1 MALEG
6 SSYVKFP
13 KILQWFSGNIG
24 FHHIHHLSPK
34 IPNYNL
40 EKCHKENSM
49 FDHIKPVTFMPS
61 LRTLGLRLWDENL
74 KQLISFR
81 KMRKLSVV

>member
-1 MALEG
+1 MALKG

-34 IPNYNL
+34 IPNYKL
-40 EKCHKENSM
+40 EKCHRENKL
-49 FDHIKPVTFMPS
+49 FKQVQPVRFLPS
-61 LRTLGLRLWDENL
+61 LRTMRLKLWNEQRG
-74 KQLISFR
+74 QLVGFR
-81 KMRKLSVV
+81 DI